1 MDRLG
6 SCCVDEDAS
15 VKHLYMFYY
24 SSKQHFWQSSFV
36 RIWRS
41 DIFYRSILKVLN
53 KQNYSILSFHFIFT

>member
-1 MDRLG
+1 MLIPSLFWIAFVLKMDRLG

-41 DIFYRSILKVLN
+41 DIF
-53 KQNYSILSFHFIFT
+53 